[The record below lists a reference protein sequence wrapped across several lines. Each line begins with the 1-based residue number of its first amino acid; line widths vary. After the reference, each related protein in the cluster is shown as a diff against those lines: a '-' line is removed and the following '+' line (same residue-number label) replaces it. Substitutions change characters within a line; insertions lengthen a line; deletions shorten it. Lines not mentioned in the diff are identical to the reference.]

1 MLHTEKCIK
10 NRLASSG
17 KAAARDHAAVWVP
30 DNDAP
35 KCMRCSGKFTV
46 INRRVS
52 NTLEKKGERIQ
63 NLGSVRD
70 EVCQAF
76 FGHFEKNSSRKKL
89 KTNHSP

>member
-17 KAAARDHAAVWVP
+17 KAAASDHAAVWVP

-52 NTLEKKGERIQ
+52 STLEKKGEKILTRIWAP
-63 NLGSVRD
+63 R
-70 EVCQAF
+70 
-76 FGHFEKNSSRKKL
+76 
-89 KTNHSP
+89 